1 MHIEVPHVPHRVLQ
15 QEEVATESSSAA
27 IRDRVEQARVI
38 QLLRSKKS
46 NAQLVNRELEQVC
59 KLSSKDM
66 ELLDR
71 AIDKFGLSSRA
82 YHRIVRIAR
91 TIADLE
97 QSDNIQTQHLAEA
110 INYRKLDRQS
120 VATIS

>member
-1 MHIEVPHVPHRVLQ
+1 MEI
-15 QEEVATESSSAA
+15 SSAA

-59 KLSSKDM
+59 HLSSKDM

-97 QSDNIQTQHLAEA
+97 QSDKIQTQHLAEA

-120 VATIS
+120 VATISQ